1 MAMMVAT
8 ASREARGE
16 GRGARAARPAAP
28 RLAAPVSPLD
38 RLVATASAAGCPR
51 DQLRNFLA
59 SGYVPQPKQLEFHA
73 AARLCDGPQGPDQ
86 VGFGGARGPGKS
98 HGVFAQVA
106 LDDCRR
112 WPGLKVLYLRKAL
125 KQARE
130 QFDDLRRRVLRG
142 VEHEFNRSAG
152 VVTLWDDSRIFLGHF
167 HNEADVDAYLGLE
180 YDVIAIE
187 EATTLSAAKYKALR
201 DSNRSSSGWR
211 PRLYATTNPG
221 GVGHAWFKAR
231 FIDPWRKG
239 EEAYTR
245 FIPATVDNN
254 AFLDADY
261 RRRLEENSGWKL
273 RAYRYGDWDIAAGQ
287 YFTNWRHEVHVIE
300 PFAVPP
306 SWTVWAALDY
316 GFTHPTVCYLL
327 ARDGDG
333 TIYVLD
339 EHRQSKWL
347 VGRHA
352 QALREMLARNR
363 MEIGRLAMFVAGAD
377 VFARRG
383 NSETT
388 IAEQYAAEGFGLSAA
403 NDDRV
408 NGAAQV
414 LRLLGD
420 ERQPAKLFVF
430 DRCAHLIECLPSL
443 EHDPHRP
450 EDVLKVDVDEDG
462 NGGDDPYD
470 AMRYGVMAQPAGSFV
485 MRYA

>member
-1 MAMMVAT
+1 MALAIGGVLT
-8 ASREARGE
+8 TPRRKRTER
-16 GRGARAARPAAP
+16 RPAASP
-28 RLAAPVSPLD
+28 MDRFMAAAV
-38 RLVATASAAGCPR
+38 AAGCPV
-51 DQLRNFLA
+51 DQVRNFLA
-59 SGYVPQPKQLEFHA
+59 AQYAPQPKQLQLHA
-73 AARLCDGPQGPDQ
+73 AARLCDQAGGPDQ
-86 VGFGGARGPGKS
+86 IGFGGARGPGKS
-98 HGVFAQVA
+98 HAVFAQVA

-112 WPGLKVLYLRKAL
+112 QPGLKVLYLRKAL

-130 QFDDLRRRVLRG
+130 QFDDLRRRVLRH
-142 VEHEFNRSAG
+142 VAHDFNRSAG
-152 VVTLWDDSRIFLGHF
+152 VVTMWDDSRIFLGHF
-167 HNEADVDAYLGLE
+167 HSESDVDAYLGLE

-201 DSNRSSSGWR
+201 DSNRSASDWR
-211 PRLYATTNPG
+211 PRIYATTNPG

-231 FIDPWRKG
+231 FVEPWRKG
-239 EEAYTR
+239 DEVTTR
-245 FIPATVDNN
+245 FIPATVTDN
-254 AFLDADY
+254 AFLDVDY
-261 RRRLEENSGWKL
+261 RKRLEENTGWKL

-287 YFTNWRHEVHVIE
+287 FFTNWRHEVHVVQSFQI
-300 PFAVPP
+300 PP
-306 SWTVWAALDY
+306 GWTVWMALDY
-316 GFTHPTVCYLL
+316 GFTHPTVAYLL
-327 ARDGDG
+327 AKDGDG
-333 TIYVLD
+333 TTYVLD

-363 MEIGRLAMFVAGAD
+363 MEASRLSTIVAGAD

-383 NSETT
+383 NSERT
-388 IAEQYAAEGFGLSAA
+388 IAEQYADEGFSLAAA

-414 LRLLGD
+414 LQLLGD

-430 DRCAHLIECLPSL
+430 DRCSYLVECLPNL
-443 EHDPHRP
+443 EHDPARP

-470 AMRYGVMAQPAGSFV
+470 ALRYGVMAQPAGSFV

>member
-1 MAMMVAT
+1 MLATLATTQPIVSKPTGMPVASAPDGALLDRYVRT
-8 ASREARGE
+8 AALYGC
-16 GRGARAARPAAP
+16 PAQQVKHF
-28 RLAAPVSPLD
+28 LAA
-38 RLVATASAAGCPR
+38 
-51 DQLRNFLA
+51 
-59 SGYVPQPKQLEFHA
+59 GYVAQPKQLQFHA
-73 AARLCDGPQGPDQ
+73 AARLCDAAGGPDQ

-98 HGVFAQVA
+98 HAVFAQVA

-142 VEHEFNRSAG
+142 IAHEFNRSAG
-152 VVTLWDDSRIFLGHF
+152 VVTLWDESRIFLGHF
-167 HNEADVDAYLGLE
+167 HNESDVDAYLGLE

-187 EATTLSAAKYKALR
+187 EATTLSASKYKALR

-221 GVGHAWFKAR
+221 GVGHAWFKVR
-231 FIDPWRKG
+231 FVDPWRKG
-239 EEAYTR
+239 EETTTR
-245 FIPATVDNN
+245 FVPATVTDN
-254 AFLDADY
+254 AFLDAEY
-261 RRRLEENSGWKL
+261 RARLEENTGWKL

-287 YFTNWRHEVHVIE
+287 YFTNWRHEVHVVQ
-300 PFAVPP
+300 PFPIPP
-306 SWTVWAALDY
+306 SWTVWLALDY
-316 GFTHPTVCYLL
+316 GFTHPTVAYLL

-333 TIYVLD
+333 AIYVVD
-339 EHRQSKWL
+339 EHRESKWL

-352 QALREMLARNR
+352 QALRELLARNR
-363 MEIGRLAMFVAGAD
+363 MEIGRLATCVAGAD

-383 NSETT
+383 NSEQT
-388 IAEQYAAEGFGLSAA
+388 IAEQYAAEGFNLTPA

-408 NGAAQV
+408 NGAAEV

-420 ERQPAKLFVF
+420 ERQAPRLFVF
-430 DRCAHLIECLPSL
+430 DRCRYLIECLPSL

-470 AMRYGVMAQPAGSFV
+470 ALRYGVMARPAVSFV

>member
-1 MAMMVAT
+1 
-8 ASREARGE
+8 
-16 GRGARAARPAAP
+16 
-28 RLAAPVSPLD
+28 
-38 RLVATASAAGCPR
+38 
-51 DQLRNFLA
+51 
-59 SGYVPQPKQLEFHA
+59 
-73 AARLCDGPQGPDQ
+73 
-86 VGFGGARGPGKS
+86 
-98 HGVFAQVA
+98 VFAQVA

-239 EEAYTR
+239 EEAFTR

-300 PFAVPP
+300 PFQIPP
-306 SWTVWAALDY
+306 AWTVWAALDY

-347 VGRHA
+347 G
-352 QALREMLARNR
+352 
-363 MEIGRLAMFVAGAD
+363 GRLRDGDGLLVVELRGDFAGLLVD
-377 VFARRG
+377 SFWSVFLDHEPALDHCPAPAVGGFRQGYSIGDLDAARHV
-383 NSETT
+383 
-388 IAEQYAAEGFGLSAA
+388 L
-403 NDDRV
+403 DDLQQRNFAGV
-408 NGAAQV
+408 
-414 LRLLGD
+414 
-420 ERQPAKLFVF
+420 
-430 DRCAHLIECLPSL
+430 HLP
-443 EHDPHRP
+443 
-450 EDVLKVDVDEDG
+450 
-462 NGGDDPYD
+462 NW
-470 AMRYGVMAQPAGSFV
+470 
-485 MRYA
+485 